1 MRRPVNTGDRV
12 RGDPGAILP
21 RMPSEDLPSPRRL
34 SIPLHS
40 AAGDGTL
47 AALAFGPAQRPV
59 DLVFAH
65 ANGFNAMTYRQLL
78 APLGAAGWHVLAIDQ
93 RGHGL
98 SQLAADPDP
107 APHSWLR
114 YRDDLLALF
123 DALGGPP
130 RVLAGHSMGG
140 TASVLA
146 AAALHARGATV
157 PALVLFDPVLVPVR
171 PEEGGDVDL
180 VPAEHSPMVRG
191 ALRRNDRFDSPE
203 AALNS
208 YRGRGAFKTWPEA
221 MIADYLQ
228 DGLQPAEDGGW
239 RLRCAPAWEAAN
251 FMRPYRSGLP
261 AAIAAQTGPLQ
272 VLRADIESTCV
283 WQQWP
288 AQARVQT
295 VAGSTHFLPMEFA
308 DTARAALQE
317 ALAAG
322 R

>member
-1 MRRPVNTGDRV
+1 
-12 RGDPGAILP
+12 
-21 RMPSEDLPSPRRL
+21 MPSEDLTSPRRR

-47 AALAFGPAQRPV
+47 AALAFGPAERPV

-78 APLGAAGWHVLAIDQ
+78 APLGGAGWHVLAIDQ

-98 SQLAADPDP
+98 SQLSADPDP

-146 AAALHARGATV
+146 AAALHARGAAV
-157 PALVLFDPVLVPVR
+157 PALVLLDPVLVPVR
-171 PEEGGDVDL
+171 PGESGDVDW
-180 VPAEHSPMVRG
+180 VAPEQSPLVRG

-203 AALNS
+203 AALAS

-221 MIADYLQ
+221 LIVDYLR
-228 DGLQPAEDGGW
+228 DGLQPAAEGGW
-239 RLRCAPAWEAAN
+239 RLSCAPAWEAAN
-251 FMRPYRSGLP
+251 FMRPHRSGIG
-261 AAIAAQTGPLQ
+261 AAIAAQTGPLR
-272 VLRADIESTCV
+272 VLRADIESTCT
-283 WQQWP
+283 WQHWP
-288 AQARVQT
+288 AQAQVET
-295 VAGSTHFLPMEFA
+295 VPGSTHFLPMEFA

-322 R
+322 H

>member
-1 MRRPVNTGDRV
+1 
-12 RGDPGAILP
+12 
-21 RMPSEDLPSPRRL
+21 MPSDAPISPRRRA
-34 SIPLHS
+34 IALHS
-40 AAGDGTL
+40 AAGDGIL
-47 AALAFGPAQRPV
+47 AALAFGPEERPV

-78 APLGAAGWHVLAIDQ
+78 APLGTAGWHVLAIDQ

-107 APHSWLR
+107 ASHSWLR
-114 YRDDLLALF
+114 YRDDLLGLF
-123 DALGGPP
+123 EALGGPP

-146 AAALHARGATV
+146 AASLQARGAAV
-157 PALVLFDPVLVPVR
+157 PALVLLDPVLVPVG
-171 PEEGGDVDL
+171 PEESGDVDL
-180 VPAEHSPMVRG
+180 VSPAHSPLVRG

-203 AALNS
+203 AALAS
-208 YRGRGAFKTWPEA
+208 YLGRGAFKTWPPTLIE
-221 MIADYLQ
+221 DYLR

-251 FMRPYRSGLP
+251 FMRPHRSSLAGALP
-261 AAIAAQTGPLQ
+261 TLAAPLR
-272 VLRADIESTCV
+272 VLRAEIESTCT

-288 AQARVQT
+288 PQARVQT
-295 VAGSTHFLPMEFA
+295 VPGSTHFLPMEFA

-317 ALAAG
+317 ALAG
-322 R
+322 ER

>member
-1 MRRPVNTGDRV
+1 M
-12 RGDPGAILP
+12 
-21 RMPSEDLPSPRRL
+21 
-34 SIPLHS
+34 
-40 AAGDGTL
+40 L
-47 AALAFGPAQRPV
+47 AALAFGPAERPV

-123 DALGGPP
+123 EALGGPP

-146 AAALHARGATV
+146 AAALHARGAPV
-157 PALVLFDPVLVPVR
+157 PALVLLDPVLVPVR
-171 PEEGGDVDL
+171 PDESGDVDL

-261 AAIAAQTGPLQ
+261 AALAAQTGPLH

>member
-1 MRRPVNTGDRV
+1 MSSEP
-12 RGDPGAILP
+12 LP
-21 RMPSEDLPSPRRL
+21 APRRQL
-34 SIPLHS
+34 ISLHS

-47 AALAFGPAQRPV
+47 AALAFGPEDRPV

-93 RGHGL
+93 RGHGR

-146 AAALHARGATV
+146 AAALRASGAAV
-157 PALVLFDPVLVPVR
+157 PALVLLDPVLVPVG
-171 PEEGGDVDL
+171 PQEQGDADWVSPD
-180 VPAEHSPMVRG
+180 HSPLVRG

-203 AALNS
+203 AALAS
-208 YRGRGAFKTWPEA
+208 YRGRGAFKTWPESV
-221 MIADYLQ
+221 IADYLV
-228 DGLQPAEDGGW
+228 DGLRPEAEGGW
-239 RLRCAPAWEAAN
+239 RLSCAPAWEAAN
-251 FMRPYRSGLP
+251 FMRPYRSGVGP
-261 AAIAAQTGPLQ
+261 AIAAQAGPLQ
-272 VLRADIESTCV
+272 VLRAGIDSTCT
-283 WQQWP
+283 WPDWP
-288 AQARVQT
+288 AHAQVSS
-295 VAGSTHFLPMEFA
+295 VPGSTHFLPMEFPEL
-308 DTARAALQE
+308 ARAALQE

-322 R
+322 I